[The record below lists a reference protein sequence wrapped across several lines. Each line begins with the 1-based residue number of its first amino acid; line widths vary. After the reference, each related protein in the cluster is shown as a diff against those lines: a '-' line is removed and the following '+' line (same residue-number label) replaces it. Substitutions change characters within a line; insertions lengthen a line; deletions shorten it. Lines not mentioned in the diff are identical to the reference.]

1 MALALS
7 LAGLACER
15 ARAPS
20 AAPVAGDEQS
30 PTAESSEAGPRELE
44 PSSAEAAT
52 LVKTRVKTPVTT
64 PEAPPE
70 APPEPGYPD
79 GFALDAARPM
89 RVTWPLDV
97 GRYTSPLET
106 AAGRMCL
113 RGRQGAN
120 EIQIPGEGRA
130 LYGFRVARAG
140 SYRTYLRV
148 RWLADGIGSVDC
160 NNSWFAALDG
170 AKPVVVGND
179 NETTSWHWE
188 RGPSAE
194 LEAGTHWLRV
204 ELREDGVFCD
214 RLAVVPEGASD
225 AASALDAL
233 PLAAPAGLE
242 GERPPT
248 EPQSPVRDVEI
259 ATLRTRSV
267 VIGKGHANE
276 VTVLASY
283 QERNGAFRGR
293 IVIHSP
299 TAPGLRVE
307 GDGDI
312 ACDARSPHAAARLV
326 LRFPEGAD
334 RQIHRAR
341 VRVVSEGGTCVF
353 EEGLVFKKPFAWAFL
368 GPFPDPSRGRS
379 GVTRMG
385 DHEIAPLLGALS
397 RRAAPEEVAR
407 LRGSRGT
414 PTSWRVVGDGSC
426 YGELGEVDM
435 FRVFGPRRNC
445 FAYAVTW
452 VLAETRLNHRSF
464 TLSADD
470 TASLWMGGR
479 LVASMPLSLP
489 KECNRLWTSTPLR
502 RGPNPVVVKI
512 AQGPRYWGF
521 RFDVVDW
528 HWQGRRGDV
537 IRGAD
542 PADWLR
548 E

>member
-1 MALALS
+1 MTLALS

-30 PTAESSEAGPRELE
+30 PIAEPHETKPHEPKPPAPEATP
-44 PSSAEAAT
+44 PVTKAEAA
-52 LVKTRVKTPVTT
+52 
-64 PEAPPE
+64 PEAPP
-70 APPEPGYPD
+70 PPEYPD
-79 GFALDAARPM
+79 GFALDAAAPL

-97 GRYTSPLET
+97 GPYTSPLEA

-113 RGRQGAN
+113 RGRQAAN
-120 EIQIPGEGRA
+120 EIQLPGEGRA
-130 LYGFRVARAG
+130 LFGLRVASAG
-140 SYRTYLRV
+140 RFRTYLRV

-179 NETTSWHWE
+179 NERTDWHWE

-214 RLAVVPEGASD
+214 RLAVVPEGSRD
-225 AASALDAL
+225 APSALDAL
-233 PLAAPAGLE
+233 PLAAPAAFE
-242 GERPPT
+242 SARPPT
-248 EPQSPVRDVEI
+248 DPQSPVRDVEI
-259 ATLRTRSV
+259 AALRTRSV
-267 VIGKGHANE
+267 VIGKGHVNE
-276 VTVLASY
+276 VTLIASY
-283 QERNGAFRGR
+283 QRRKGAFRGR
-293 IVIHSP
+293 IVIDSP
-299 TAPGLRVE
+299 TAPGLVVE
-307 GDGDI
+307 GDATI
-312 ACDARSPHAAARLV
+312 ICDARSRHAAARLA
-326 LRFPEGAD
+326 LRFPDHAD
-334 RQIHRAR
+334 RRIHRAR
-341 VRVVSEGGTCVF
+341 VRVVRDDGERVF
-353 EEGLVFKKPFAWAFL
+353 EESLVFKKPFAWAFL
-368 GPFPDPSRGRS
+368 GPFPDPTRGRS

-385 DHEIAPLLGALS
+385 DHELAPLLGALS
-397 RRAAPEEVAR
+397 RRAAPEEIAR
-407 LRGSRGT
+407 LRGARGT
-414 PTSWRVVGDGSC
+414 PTSWRVVDDGSC

-435 FRVFGPRRNC
+435 FRAFGPRRNC
-445 FAYAVTW
+445 FAFAVTW

-479 LVASMPLSLP
+479 LVASMPLTLP

-512 AQGPRYWGF
+512 AQGARYWGF

-542 PADWLR
+542 PADWPR